1 MLHVH
6 FAILIV
12 WNLTMTNI
20 LYFSRDNSATR
31 EREEVPG
38 TVMEQLVDMQPS
50 KRMESE

>member
-6 FAILIV
+6 FAILFV

-20 LYFSRDNSATR
+20 LYFSRDNSSTR

-38 TVMEQLVDMQPS
+38 TVTEQLVDMQPS
-50 KRMESE
+50 RKLESE